1 MRKASFDMAEV
12 RKIKIKMIVYF
23 TVLFTLTV
31 IILSVLILTRTNKIW
46 REKVLQ
52 LETALNKECNKNLNT
67 LITQVQ
73 DSSTYIETLTAGLN
87 KNILEGNYT
96 TEEKERN
103 LDQITDLLSHF
114 SVIRAYDDLAIIY
127 DDESFSGRMNSII
140 NVDRLT
146 LYKRLD
152 DALKNN
158 KEINWISGFNEDFE
172 KIYYSKRIFE
182 NAIFMCSLN
191 SSKIEEFLISNKS
204 MNELKSIKTILIN
217 KKNQIIYSPVAE
229 DKGKTIPEEAIEKI
243 LNGKHINEGNYYT
256 LSICSNGWKII
267 NSVELTELLSER
279 RFTIT
284 YVIILGAISIS
295 VILLL
300 CIILSLQFT
309 IPLENLIST
318 LHFQATRD
326 NSTRFYNENSFT
338 ELCTDKLS
346 ETPEGSKQALFFV
359 DIDHY
364 NYLLEYLGHDECE
377 KIIVDVA
384 DSLRHVFPKTTLFS
398 RISADR
404 MILLTEISKE
414 EKLDD
419 VITNYCVDFQ
429 QQLFARFQEEYDV
442 TASIGISVYPDQ
454 EKRYPLL
461 LKFAEKSMNIVK
473 KNGRNGFHIFDPE
486 NDLKDK

>member
-1 MRKASFDMAEV
+1 MRNKFDADEEIEQKLNPHIIM
-12 RKIKIKMIVYF
+12 RLFNWIKPYKGKMI
-23 TVLFTLTV
+23 LSCV
-31 IILSVLILTRTNKIW
+31 IMLLASAISLVSPYLIRM
-46 REKVLQ
+46 
-52 LETALNKECNKNLNT
+52 
-67 LITQVQ
+67 
-73 DSSTYIETLTAGLN
+73 
-87 KNILEGNYT
+87 
-96 TEEKERN
+96 
-103 LDQITDLLSHF
+103 
-114 SVIRAYDDLAIIY
+114 AI
-127 DDESFSGRMNSII
+127 D
-140 NVDRLT
+140 
-146 LYKRLD
+146 
-152 DALKNN
+152 
-158 KEINWISGFNEDFE
+158 
-172 KIYYSKRIFE
+172 
-182 NAIFMCSLN
+182 
-191 SSKIEEFLISNKS
+191 
-204 MNELKSIKTILIN
+204 
-217 KKNQIIYSPVAE
+217 
-229 DKGKTIPEEAIEKI
+229 EAIPNENIRLLVI
-243 LNGKHINEGNYYT
+243 L
-256 LSICSNGWKII
+256 
-267 NSVELTELLSER
+267 
-279 RFTIT
+279 
-284 YVIILGAISIS
+284 S

-309 IPLENLIST
+309 IPIENLIST